1 MSTIFAYLNGQYLP
15 VEDAKIS
22 PMDRGFLF
30 GDGIY
35 EVIPVYDGEIFGLE
49 AHLDRLNQSLQ
60 GLRMEPPF
68 SHNEWKV
75 ILENLVAKNGMGNQ
89 WIYFQVTR
97 GVDPVRDH
105 QFPKIVKPTIFA
117 VSYPKIW
124 PTKAEQ
130 SVGLRVTGV
139 KDIRWKYCHIKTIAR
154 VAYVLM
160 FQEAKDGGFDEG
172 IIMNTG
178 YALEGTSSNL
188 FIVRHGV
195 IYTPPKSSQLL
206 SGITRDVILSL
217 AEKHRIPYRETKISE
232 RDLLKADEM
241 WITSSGRGVCPVI
254 EYNGLPVRDG
264 KAGPLWA
271 RMWDL
276 FDNATRELSLSI
288 SH

>member
-35 EVIPVYDGEIFGLE
+35 EVLPVYDGKIFGLN
-49 AHLDRLNQSLQ
+49 AHLDRLNLSLK
-60 GLRMEPPF
+60 GIRMEPTI
-68 SHNEWKV
+68 SHSEWK
-75 ILENLVAKNGMGNQ
+75 IIFESLVAKNGMGDQ
-89 WIYFQVTR
+89 WIYGQVTR
-97 GVDPVRDH
+97 GVDPIRN
-105 QFPKIVKPTIFA
+105 QEIQKIVKPTIFA
-117 VSYPKIW
+117 VSYPKVW

-130 SVGLRVTGV
+130 SIGLRVTGV

-154 VAYVLM
+154 IAYILM

-172 IIMNTG
+172 IIMNTS
-178 YALEGTSSNL
+178 YAFEGTSSNL

-195 IYTPPKSSQLL
+195 IYTPPQSSQLL
-206 SGITRDVILSL
+206 NGITRDVILSL
-217 AEKHRIPYRETKISE
+217 AEKNKIPHKKTKISE

-254 EYNGLPVRDG
+254 EYNGIPIGNG

-276 FDNATRELSLSI
+276 FENETREFSLSI